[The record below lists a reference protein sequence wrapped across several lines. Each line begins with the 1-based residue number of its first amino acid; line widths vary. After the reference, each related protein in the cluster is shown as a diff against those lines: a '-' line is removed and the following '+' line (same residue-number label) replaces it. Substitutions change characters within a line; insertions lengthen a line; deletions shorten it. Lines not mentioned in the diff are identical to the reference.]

1 MLYLFQARLIQT
13 DRIDVIND
21 DDNMDGGLKCCST
34 NWRVAFVLFFYFY
47 LTLESGLIELDRGKF
62 LSKMILFKYLI
73 CSLSFV

>member
-21 DDNMDGGLKCCST
+21 DDNMDDDLKCCST
-34 NWRVAFVLFFYFY
+34 NWRVNFFFY

-62 LSKMILFKYLI
+62 LSKIILFKYRI
-73 CSLSFV
+73 CSLS